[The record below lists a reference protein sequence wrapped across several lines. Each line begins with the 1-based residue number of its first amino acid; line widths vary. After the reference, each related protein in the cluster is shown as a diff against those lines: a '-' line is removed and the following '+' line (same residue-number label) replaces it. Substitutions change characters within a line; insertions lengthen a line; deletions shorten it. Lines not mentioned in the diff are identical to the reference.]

1 LDGLTRLKRAK
12 FRRKKLLE
20 FISRIFIKKCQNKK
34 KSRGLV
40 RESGAPE
47 RGMNMGAG
55 EEDDGVI

>member
-1 LDGLTRLKRAK
+1 M
-12 FRRKKLLE
+12 KKE
-20 FISRIFIKKCQNKK
+20 KIKK

-55 EEDDGVI
+55 EEDNGVI